1 MLNNIFLNLKKNLFY
16 LAEGFELCWRDPQ
29 DFSALKDEEVSVAVV
44 AVPGA
49 AGCTVVEL
57 NVRTP
62 DIVDAKVNSLET

>member
-1 MLNNIFLNLKKNLFY
+1 MLNNVFSEPKFFFFY
-16 LAEGFELCWRDPQ
+16 FAEGFELCWRDPQ

-49 AGCTVVEL
+49 AGCAVVEL

>member
-29 DFSALKDEEVSVAVV
+29 DFSALKDDEVSVAVI

-49 AGCTVVEL
+49 AGCAIVEL